1 MQFITATLDGG
12 LRVDLS
18 NGRHEWRADEPPHK
32 DGEDTGPAPYELLLG
47 SLAACT
53 VITLAMY
60 ARHKQIPVAGVTAR
74 YEFERVPASECAGCE
89 AESGTVERITSSI
102 RLEGDFDDAQRARL
116 EQIVGRCPVHR
127 TLTSG
132 LYIEDTVEFV

>member
-18 NGRHEWRADEPPHK
+18 NGRHAWRADEPPTK
-32 DGEDTGPAPYELLLG
+32 NGEDTGPAPYELLLG

-60 ARHKQIPVAGVTAR
+60 ARHKGIEIAAVEAR
-74 YEFERVPASECAGCE
+74 YEFDRVKEDGA
-89 AESGTVERITSSI
+89 TVERIRSRVRI
-102 RLEGDFDDAQRARL
+102 EGDFDEAQRNRL
-116 EQIVGRCPVHR
+116 GQIVHRCPVHR
-127 TLTSG
+127 SLEHG
-132 LYIEDTVEFV
+132 LRIEDAVEFA